1 MPSLKISNFDGVV
14 PRMSATMLAENQ
26 AQVADNVKLYS
37 RELRYWKGPTLD
49 YTPAVLSGIKT
60 IYKHYVNPSGS
71 PTYYWLTWDEYV
83 DVGLSPT
90 TDTSDYRLYYTGDGT
105 PKKTN
110 ATLTTTGSGAYPRSY
125 LEMGVPAPAAA
136 PGLTRVGA
144 GSVVESR
151 AYVYTYVSTFGA
163 LTEESAP
170 SPPATVDWGTG
181 NSITVNGFSAAP
193 TTNYNI
199 THIRIYRTA
208 TGSDTTS
215 YAFVAQITIATASYS
230 DSIATASLGE
240 AIGTIGWDAPPATLS
255 GLVAHPSG
263 SFAGFVGNTVYF
275 SEPFYPHAWPT
286 AYALNVPATII
297 GLGVYGTSIV
307 VMTDRYPHI
316 ITGTAPGGMSVERVP
331 ILEPCVSKQSI
342 AADETGVIYASP
354 NGLVNIGPGTRGLVS
369 QNLFKRDEWQ
379 AEDPT
384 RISAATADGRYFAV
398 NPLDGTGRTMVISR
412 NDVPALSYL
421 DLGATAVHVDSKN
434 GSLYYVGA
442 SDGLIYLAD
451 DDEITPLT
459 FVWRSK
465 RFVLPRGTPFSAIKL
480 DADYSQIDDTAAYN
494 AQVAA
499 VVAANTALFA
509 GTLTGELN
517 GAAMDEWDVNGDE
530 LESIPPLAS
539 VRSAQVLIY
548 GDGELVAGIT
558 LSDFDPHR
566 LPPFN
571 SREIEIEISGTLYVR
586 AVTIATTVTELRP

>member
-49 YTPAVLSGIKT
+49 YTPSTLSGTKT
-60 IYKHYVNPSGS
+60 IYKHYVDPTAS
-71 PTYYWLTWDEYV
+71 PAYYWLTWSEFV

-90 TDTSDYRLYYTGDGT
+90 TDTADYRLYYTGDGA

-110 ATLTTTGSGAYPRSY
+110 AALIVAGSGDYPQTW
-125 LEMGVPAPAAA
+125 LEMGVPAPLTA
-136 PGLTRVGA
+136 PGLTRVGGGA
-144 GSVVESR
+144 VVETR
-151 AYVYTYVSTFGA
+151 AYVYTYISTFGA

-170 SPPATVDWGTG
+170 SPPATVGWGTG
-181 NSITVNGFSAAP
+181 NSITVDTFAAVP
-193 TTNYNI
+193 SGDYNI
-199 THIRIYRTA
+199 TAIRIYRTA
-208 TGSDTTS
+208 TGTDTTS
-215 YAFVAQITIATASYS
+215 YVFVAEITIATTTYS
-230 DSIATASLGE
+230 DTVDTADLGE
-240 AIGTIGWDAPPATLS
+240 AISTIGWDAPPATLS

-275 SEPFYPHAWPT
+275 SEPFFPHAWPT

-297 GLGVYGTSIV
+297 GLGVYGTSVV

-354 NGLVNIGPGTRGLVS
+354 NGLVNIGPSTRGLVT

-379 AEDPT
+379 AEEPT
-384 RISAATADGRYFAV
+384 QISAVTADGRYFAV
-398 NPLDGTGRTMVISR
+398 NPSSGTGRTMVISR
-412 NDVPALSYL
+412 TDVPALSYL
-421 DLGATAVHVDSKN
+421 DLGATAIHVDSKN
-434 GSLYYVGA
+434 GSLYYVG
-442 SDGLIYLAD
+442 STDGLIYLSD
-451 DDEITPLT
+451 NDELLPLT

-465 RFVLPRGTPFSAIKL
+465 RFVLPHGTPFSAIKL
-480 DADYSQIDDTAAYN
+480 DADYAQSDDSAAYN

-499 VVAANTALFA
+499 VIAANTSLFA
-509 GTLTGELN
+509 GTLTGDLN
-517 GAAMDEWDVNGDE
+517 GAAIDEWDVNGDE
-530 LESIPPLAS
+530 LESIPPLAA

-548 GDGELVAGIT
+548 GDGNLVAGVT

-566 LPPFN
+566 LPPFK
-571 SREIEIEISGTLYVR
+571 SRELEIEISGTLYVR
-586 AVTIATTVTELRP
+586 AVTIATTVQELRP